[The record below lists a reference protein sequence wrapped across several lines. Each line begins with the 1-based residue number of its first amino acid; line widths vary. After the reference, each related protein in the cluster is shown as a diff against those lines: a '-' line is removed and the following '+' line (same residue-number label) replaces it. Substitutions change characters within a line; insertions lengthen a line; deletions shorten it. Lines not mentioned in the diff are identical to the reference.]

1 MDLYAD
7 QILDHYKHPR
17 HATPIGGATCEH
29 EEANLSCG
37 DRVRVQFAVEDGL
50 IRNVGWHG
58 EGCAIS
64 QAGMSLLSEKL
75 MGMKAEDAVKLSKA
89 DVLALLGV
97 PVSERR
103 MKCALLGLHTVLNT
117 LRPQQTLPPQT
128 WAETVASG
136 EEA

>member
-37 DRVRVQFAVEDGL
+37 DRVKLQLAIEDGV
-50 IRNVGWHG
+50 IRNVGWRG

-64 QAGMSLLSEKL
+64 QAGMSLLSETIVGMRVADALKL
-75 MGMKAEDAVKLSKA
+75 DKAAA
-89 DVLALLGV
+89 LALLGV

-117 LRPQQTLPPQT
+117 LRPQQTLSPQT

>member
-17 HATPIGGATCEH
+17 HAVPIGGATCEH
-29 EEANLSCG
+29 EETNLSCG
-37 DRVRVQFAVEDGL
+37 DRVKVQLAIDGGVV
-50 IRNVGWHG
+50 RNVGWHG

-75 MGMKAEDAVKLSKA
+75 IGMPVDEALKLTKA
-89 DVLALLGV
+89 DALSLLGV

-103 MKCALLGLHTVLNT
+103 MKCALLGLHAVLNT
-117 LRPQQTLPPQT
+117 LRPGKALPPQSWT
-128 WAETVASG
+128 ETVAN
-136 EEA
+136 A

>member
-17 HATPIGGATCEH
+17 HATPIGEATCEH
-29 EEANLSCG
+29 EETNLSCG
-37 DRVRVQFAVEDGL
+37 DRVKLQLAIESGM

-64 QAGMSLLSEKL
+64 QAGMSLLSEKIV
-75 MGMKAEDAVKLSKA
+75 GMPVADALTLDKAV
-89 DVLALLGV
+89 VLALLGV

-103 MKCALLGLHTVLNT
+103 MKCALLGLHTLLNT
-117 LRPQQTLPPQT
+117 LRPVQALPPQS
-128 WAETVASG
+128 WPETVAN
-136 EEA
+136 A